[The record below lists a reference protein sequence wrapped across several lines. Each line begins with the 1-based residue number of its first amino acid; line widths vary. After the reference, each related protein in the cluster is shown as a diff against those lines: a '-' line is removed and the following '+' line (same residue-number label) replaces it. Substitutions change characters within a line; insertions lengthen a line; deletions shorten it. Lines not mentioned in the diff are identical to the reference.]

1 MSGEARPYGLP
12 GPLPEGERILWQGQP
27 QWRALAWRAF
37 HVREVS
43 TYFAIFAA
51 WRAASG
57 WVEAGSAAVA
67 VERAST
73 VAPFAAGAIGLLA
86 LLAWL
91 SARYAVYTVTDRR
104 VVFNTGVAI
113 SSTLNLPLKAIQSAD
128 LRVHGESSGDISLG
142 LGEGA
147 RIAFGTIWPHARP
160 WTLKRPQPTL
170 RAIAQ
175 PERVAGVIAE
185 ALCVGGGA
193 RVAQVRAAETAEA
206 HPGGAPALAS

>member
-37 HVREVS
+37 HIREVS
-43 TYFAIFAA
+43 MYFAIFAA

-57 WVEAGSAAVA
+57 WVEAGSVAVA
-67 VERAST
+67 AERAST
-73 VAPFAAGAIGLLA
+73 VAPFAAGAIALLA

-113 SSTLNLPLKAIQSAD
+113 SATLNLPLKAIQSAD
-128 LRVHGESSGDISLG
+128 LRVRGTSGDISLG

-160 WTLKRPQPTL
+160 WALKRPEPTL
-170 RAIAQ
+170 RAIAE
-175 PERVAGVIAE
+175 PERVAGLIAE

-193 RVAQVRAAETAEA
+193 RVAQARAAETADA
-206 HPGGAPALAS
+206 HPARAPALAS